1 MLSPEQDKVIVSTNP
16 GEFIHSS
23 EKIIVGTDLLDRI
36 EADTKDRIRRRNI
49 LAMIERISIEG
60 TGHILIYDDLG
71 YALVEPDGSVSGI
84 GSIRTEIENVVVLCS
99 MSSYDVPELLNG
111 NFLPKISSTYKPA
124 NQIGNKLLQT
134 LSFSFFIIGF
144 ILLISPIFINF
155 YASSATIL
163 TTISGLG
170 FILTSLFIITLVIHS
185 RLSDRFRSSEYQNRL
200 KNIGIGSNS
209 RPSFIPQF
217 EEK

>member
-1 MLSPEQDKVIVSTNP
+1 MLSPEQDKVTVSINP

-23 EKIIVGTDLLDRI
+23 EKIIVGLDLIDRI

-60 TGHILIYDDLG
+60 IDHILIYDDLG
-71 YALVEPDGSVSGI
+71 YAIVEPDGSVSGI
-84 GSIRTEIENVVVLCS
+84 GSIRAEMENVVVLCS
-99 MSSYDVPELLNG
+99 MSNYDVPELIKD
-111 NFLPKISSTYKPA
+111 NFLPNISSTYKPP
-124 NQIGNKLLQT
+124 NQIGNKLLQI
-134 LSFSFFIIGF
+134 LSLSFFIIGCT
-144 ILLISPIFINF
+144 LLVSPIFLNF

-163 TTISGLG
+163 TTISGFG
-170 FILTSLFIITLVIHS
+170 FILISLFITTMVVHS